1 MNGQAVNGQAVNGQA
16 GKERAGAALGG
27 IIAPLFVPAHRP
39 ERFAK
44 AAASGAD
51 AIILDLED
59 AVPVEAKEAARAALR
74 SLPDSVPVLVRIN
87 AAGTPWH
94 EDDLAALGDLP
105 LAGIVL
111 PKAEALADI
120 ARVVLSHPVVALIE
134 TARGLVEAR
143 QIAAAPGVARLAFG
157 SIDFAADLG
166 CGHEREA
173 LASARCELVLASRL
187 AGLAAPLDGVTANF
201 RDDAAAAGDARYAR
215 MLGFGG
221 KLAIHPQQVA
231 PILGG
236 FRPLD
241 EEADWARR
249 VLASGDGAV
258 ALDGAM
264 IDAPVRARAHWVLAR
279 LAAVDRAG
287 RGG

>member
-1 MNGQAVNGQAVNGQA
+1 MNGQAEGG
-16 GKERAGAALGG
+16 LGG

-59 AVPVEAKEAARAALR
+59 AVPVDAKEAARAALR
-74 SLPDSVPVLVRIN
+74 SLPDGVPVLVRIN

-94 EDDLAALGDLP
+94 EGDLAALRDLSITGP

-111 PKAEALADI
+111 PKAEVLADI
-120 ARVVLSHPVVALIE
+120 ARVALLHPVVALIE
-134 TARGLVEAR
+134 TARGLAGAR
-143 QIAAAPGVARLAFG
+143 QIAAAHGVARLAFG

-264 IDAPVRARAHWVLAR
+264 IDEPVRARARWVLAR

-287 RGG
+287 RGV